1 MHRRD
6 AILEAIAKSARVLLH
21 SSDVMRS
28 IPKVLEYI
36 GGATDVQRVHL
47 LGTDLGGAQGDH
59 RIIDHQVWSAPGG
72 FTPAEFQDG
81 RGSTFEKIGLESWI
95 PRLMRGETIAG
106 NSRDFEEP
114 IQKFLALGGVRSAV
128 AVPIF
133 VDNCWWGLI
142 AFNEC
147 RDEREWFP
155 AEIDTIQILA
165 ELIGTAFS
173 RAQRLQRL
181 VDVNH
186 IVESSPTVLYR
197 LSPTEPFSL
206 IFLSENIRRYGYDA
220 GALLASPDQWPLL
233 INPDDLVVAMANVKS
248 IAAGTSASNRLD
260 FRFKKSDGSTV
271 WLAGEAT
278 ALHDDSG
285 RLIAIEGTLVD
296 IDEQKLAADKIQF
309 TNTLLTTTMETS
321 PDGILVVDDAGR
333 IVVFNRS
340 FSVMWNLALDD
351 HEPQHDAPIL
361 AAVTTTMKDPAAFLA
376 RVQYFYAHPE
386 ETGHDKLETKDGR
399 FFERLTAP
407 LRSDAG
413 LYLGRVWFFRDITLR
428 ARAEAEIRHTAYH
441 DALTG
446 LANRR
451 VFTEELQKA
460 IGLAARGEKTFAVLY
475 IDLDHF
481 KDVNDTLGHPIGD
494 QLLIAVAGR
503 MRASIRQTDTVAR
516 FGGDEFA
523 VIEVGIPKPAD
534 AAILANALIKTISAP
549 YLIEGN
555 EIRIGASLG
564 IAIYGPDSLDA
575 ETLLSHADVA
585 LYRAKA
591 EGRGTYR
598 FFTDAMDAEV
608 RARVAFGADL
618 RDAIASGQLA
628 LMYQPQ
634 IDINTSR
641 IVGVEALV
649 RWRHPKL
656 GLLGPREFIPAAEE
670 NGLIVP
676 LGHWVLHE
684 ACRQTKEWLD
694 AGIAV
699 PLIAVNVSWLQF
711 KTPHELEDDIAET
724 LARTAV
730 PPQLLELELT
740 ESVLMEVSREQ
751 TDVLLRLRKAG
762 LRIAIDDFGTGYS
775 SLEYLS
781 RFPVDRIK
789 IAQNFI
795 LDLTANSSNA
805 TIVKAAIGMAHDLEL
820 NVVVEGVNTAEQV
833 ELIRSWGCRNV
844 QGYYFSRPLPPVEAT
859 AALRRGRI
867 LPPHPASVEAAA

>member
-1 MHRRD
+1 M
-6 AILEAIAKSARVLLH
+6 
-21 SSDVMRS
+21 
-28 IPKVLEYI
+28 I
-36 GGATDVQRVHL
+36 GA
-47 LGTDLGGAQGDH
+47 
-59 RIIDHQVWSAPGG
+59 
-72 FTPAEFQDG
+72 
-81 RGSTFEKIGLESWI
+81 
-95 PRLMRGETIAG
+95 
-106 NSRDFEEP
+106 
-114 IQKFLALGGVRSAV
+114 
-128 AVPIF
+128 
-133 VDNCWWGLI
+133 
-142 AFNEC
+142 
-147 RDEREWFP
+147 
-155 AEIDTIQILA
+155 
-165 ELIGTAFS
+165 AFS
-173 RAQRLQRL
+173 RAQRLQKL
-181 VDVNH
+181 VDANH
-186 IVESSPTVLYR
+186 IVEGSPTVLYR
-197 LSPTEPFSL
+197 LSPVEPFSL
-206 IFLSENIRRYGYDA
+206 TFLSQNIRRYGYDA
-220 GALLASPDQWPLL
+220 GALLASPDQWPQL
-233 INPDDLVVAMANVKS
+233 IDPGDLVVAIANIKS
-248 IAAGTSASNRLD
+248 IAAGTSANKRLD
-260 FRFKKSDGSTV
+260 FRFKRSDGSTV
-271 WLAGEAT
+271 WLASEAT
-278 ALHDDSG
+278 ALCDDSG

-309 TNTLLTTTMETS
+309 TNALLTTTMETS
-321 PDGILVVDDAGR
+321 PDGILVVDDAPR
-333 IVVFNRS
+333 IVAFNRS
-340 FSVMWNLALDD
+340 FSEMWNLGLDD
-351 HEPQHDAPIL
+351 HGPREDPPVL
-361 AAVTTTMKDPAAFLA
+361 AAVTEAMKDPVAFLA
-376 RVQYFYAHPE
+376 RVQYIYAHPE
-386 ETGHDKLETKDGR
+386 DTGHDKLETKDGR
-399 FFERLTAP
+399 QFERLSAP
-407 LRSDAG
+407 LRSSAG
-413 LYLGRVWFFRDITLR
+413 QYLGRVWFFRDITLR

-460 IGLAARGEKTFAVLY
+460 MGRAARGEKTFAVLY

-503 MRASIRQTDTVAR
+503 MRAGIRKTDIVAR

-523 VIEVGIPKPAD
+523 VIEGGIPEPAD
-534 AAILANALIKTISAP
+534 AAILANALINAISAP
-549 YLIEGN
+549 YSIEGN

-564 IAIYGPDSLDA
+564 IAVYGPDSQDA

-598 FFTDAMDAEV
+598 FFTDEMDAAV

-618 RDAIASGQLA
+618 REAIASGQLA

-656 GLLGPREFIPAAEE
+656 GLLGPSEFIPAAEE

-676 LGHWVLHE
+676 LGHWVLQE
-684 ACRQTKEWLD
+684 SCRQTKEWLD

-711 KTPHELEDDIAET
+711 KTPHELENDIAET

-751 TDVLLRLRKAG
+751 SDVLQRLRKTG

-775 SLEYLS
+775 SLEYLG
-781 RFPVDRIK
+781 RFPVDRVK

-795 LDLTANSSNA
+795 IDLTTNSTNA
-805 TIVKAAIGMAHDLEL
+805 TIVKAAIGLAHELKL
-820 NVVVEGVNTAEQV
+820 NVVVEGVSTAEQV
-833 ELIRSWGCRNV
+833 ELVRSWGCRNV
-844 QGYYFSRPLPPVEAT
+844 QGYYFSRPLPPVEAA
-859 AALRRGRI
+859 AALRLGRI
-867 LPPHPASVEAAA
+867 QQDDIDAGMAKSLACGQ